1 MTPEQLARQ
10 NIDQMLSGSGWD
22 VQNSAD
28 MNITASLGVAVREF
42 PLKTG
47 SADYGLYINGKV
59 AGVIEA
65 KKEVPKTLI
74 FAKTDLH
81 ADDIVKI
88 VREEFGRG
96 NEFCQ
101 KITSKSQV
109 SGKALA
115 AGKTTKIK
123 NDATGI
129 LYSRPHRA
137 RCNACSKGLPIRQS
151 PLYHESL
158 PRKSSEFQNLYSGRA
173 ITIVHQMLHLTTSA

>member
-101 KITSKSQV
+101 KITSKSHV
-109 SGKALA
+109 SGKALVSQ
-115 AGKTTKIK
+115 
-123 NDATGI
+123 TGI
-129 LYSRPHRA
+129 GA
-137 RCNACSKGLPIRQS
+137 
-151 PLYHESL
+151 PLGKSFPSL
-158 PRKSSEFQNLYSGRA
+158 CQIAYLVVQKKPFPCL
-173 ITIVHQMLHLTTSA
+173 MLVS

>member
-96 NEFCQ
+96 NESCQ
-101 KITSKSQV
+101 KITSKSHKPDDLLQLFRNTYNPRIAV
-109 SGKALA
+109 DAKAATRAWKQTCRQCENLA
-115 AGKTTKIK
+115 A
-123 NDATGI
+123 
-129 LYSRPHRA
+129 
-137 RCNACSKGLPIRQS
+137 
-151 PLYHESL
+151 
-158 PRKSSEFQNLYSGRA
+158 
-173 ITIVHQMLHLTTSA
+173 